1 MKVPRPLER
10 RRLLAAACAVLW
22 LRPAQATPEAL
33 ADALREYT
41 GGAPLRE
48 GRVRLDIAPL
58 VDNGNTVPVSVS
70 VPGVSPEQVQAL
82 ALFSERNPRSDVL
95 RVVFGPRA
103 GERVLTTRMRL
114 ATSQQLVA
122 VARLA
127 DGGHWAQRVDV
138 VVTLSACLE

>member
-58 VDNGNTVPVSVS
+58 VDNEPVPPPLPNCKVAPGLMV
-70 VPGVSPEQVQAL
+70 VPKL
-82 ALFSERNPRSDVL
+82 
-95 RVVFGPRA
+95 
-103 GERVLTTRMRL
+103 
-114 ATSQQLVA
+114 
-122 VARLA
+122 
-127 DGGHWAQRVDV
+127 
-138 VVTLSACLE
+138 